1 MISHIKNIGLA
12 HTMPMFLILTLIK
25 IFSIFDMSIL

>member
-12 HTMPMFLILTLIK
+12 HTMPMF
-25 IFSIFDMSIL
+25 FDINTYKNIQYL